1 MKMYVIINFVT
12 ALVIWIVQWLTE
24 MHKMTTKR
32 AGILLL
38 NWWREK
44 MVVVHYPAVS
54 IMNHLFDS
62 WEEMVRKTE

>member
-38 NWWREK
+38 NW
-44 MVVVHYPAVS
+44 
-54 IMNHLFDS
+54 
-62 WEEMVRKTE
+62 